1 MDPLGT
7 VLGVWAHPDDETYLS
22 GALMARAA
30 RAGSRVVCVTAT
42 RGEAGS
48 PDEQRW
54 PPGPALAAVRTEEL
68 AAAFDALGVG
78 EHHWLDYPD
87 GGCADVDEGEAVAR
101 VRAVVEE
108 VRPDTV
114 LTFGPDGMTGHPD
127 HQAAGRWAAA
137 AVDAAGM
144 PRDRLHY
151 ATNTPGWLR
160 RYRPYLDALG
170 VYMGAEP
177 PSTPRR
183 ALSVHVLAEDALLD
197 AKEQAIRRQAS
208 QVQPLVDA
216 LGPALFRATL
226 VEEAFRPAG

>member
-30 RAGSRVVCVTAT
+30 GAGSRVVCVTAT
-42 RGEAGS
+42 RGEQGS
-48 PDEQRW
+48 PDETRW
-54 PPGPALAAVRTEEL
+54 PPGPALAEVRTREMERALAEL
-68 AAAFDALGVG
+68 GAI

-87 GGCADVDEGEAVAR
+87 GGCADVDQGEAVGR

-114 LTFGPDGMTGHPD
+114 LTFGPDGMTGHAD
-127 HQAAGRWAAA
+127 HRAVSRWASD
-137 AVDAAGM
+137 AVAQAGLGSA
-144 PRDRLHY
+144 RVHH
-151 ATNTPGWLR
+151 ATNPPAWLSR
-160 RYRPYLDALG
+160 FRTALDALG

-177 PSTPRR
+177 PCTAPED
-183 ALSVHVLAEDALLD
+183 LSVYLLAEGALLD
-197 AKEQAIRRQAS
+197 RKERAIRRQQS

-216 LGPALFRATL
+216 LGPSLFRAML
-226 VEEAFRPAG
+226 VQEAYREAR